1 MKQVNVFAADGDCR
15 QLGIEATAPE
25 PLIQFADFEK
35 VQPGDEAQF
44 YKTITAS
51 DVDDFARFSG
61 DRNPLHMDES
71 FALRTRFQ
79 RRVVHGMLLASYVS
93 ALVGMHC
100 PGPGALWSRQNYRWP
115 APVFIGDRIHLKLRV
130 THKSVGSRALT
141 IEVAGVNQDG
151 KVVMEGEGTVTAL
164 EELKRVK
171 QAPMTE
177 RVAFVTG
184 ASQGIGAAIASVL
197 AQAGASVVVHYQG
210 ESVAADELCAEIES
224 TGGRA
229 IAMKADTTDDDS
241 VTAAVRNACEMF
253 ARPVS
258 LLINNA
264 GSFPEPRPFVQMTW
278 EDVQT
283 MLDGHLRAAFHCS
296 QAVVPGMLEQKSGRI
311 INIGS
316 AFARNIP
323 PANWSSFLIAK
334 SAMQALTRCLAVELG
349 PQGIRVNMV
358 SPGLVETEA
367 IGGLP
372 ERLRKVQAMQTPL
385 RRLASPTE
393 IAAVVCALCSDAGD
407 FISGT
412 EIPVCGGFQI

>member
-1 MKQVNVFAADGDCR
+1 MKQANVSVSEGDQR
-15 QLGIEATAPE
+15 QLRIEAIAPE
-25 PLIQFADFEK
+25 TMIQFADFEK
-35 VQPGDEAQF
+35 VQPGDEAQC
-44 YKTITAS
+44 YKTITAE
-51 DVDDFARFSG
+51 DVDDFARLSG

-93 ALVGMHC
+93 TLVGMYC

-115 APVFIGDRIHLKLRV
+115 APVFIGDRIHLRLRV
-130 THKSVGSRALT
+130 THKSVGSRTLT
-141 IEVAGVNQDG
+141 IEVTGVNQDG
-151 KVVMEGEGTVTAL
+151 KVVMEGEGAVTAL
-164 EELKRVK
+164 EELKRTKEV
-171 QAPMTE
+171 PITE

-184 ASQGIGAAIASVL
+184 ASHGIGAAIASAL

-210 ESVAADELCAEIES
+210 ESAAAEKLCVAIES

-229 IAMKADTTDDDS
+229 IPMQANITEGES
-241 VTAAVRNACEMF
+241 VTAAMRNACEMF
-253 ARPVS
+253 DCPVS
-258 LLINNA
+258 LLVNNA
-264 GSFPEPRPFVQMTW
+264 GNFPEPRPFVQMTW
-278 EDVQT
+278 DEVQS
-283 MLDGHLRAAFHCS
+283 MLDGHLRAAFHCC

-323 PANWSSFLIAK
+323 PANWSSFLMAK
-334 SAMQALTRCLAVELG
+334 SAMQGLTRCLAVELG

-407 FISGT
+407 FITGT
-412 EIPVCGGFQI
+412 EIPVCGGFQV

>member
-1 MKQVNVFAADGDCR
+1 VKQVNTFAADSDSR
-15 QLGIEATAPE
+15 QLGIEATALE

-164 EELKRVK
+164 EELKRMK

-210 ESVAADELCAEIES
+210 ESAAADELCAEIES

-229 IAMKADTTDDDS
+229 IAMRADTTDDDS

-278 EDVQT
+278 DDVQT

>member
-1 MKQVNVFAADGDCR
+1 VKQVNTFAADGDRR

-25 PLIQFADFEK
+25 PLIPFADFEK

-44 YKTITAS
+44 YKTITAR

-164 EELKRVK
+164 EELKRMK

-210 ESVAADELCAEIES
+210 ESAAADELCAEIES

-229 IAMKADTTDDDS
+229 IAMRADTADDDS

-264 GSFPEPRPFVQMTW
+264 GSFPEPRPFVHMTW
-278 EDVQT
+278 DDVQT
-283 MLDGHLRAAFHCS
+283 MLDGHLRAAFHWS
-296 QAVVPGMLEQKSGRI
+296 HAVVPGMLEQKSGRI

-316 AFARNIP
+316 AFARNVP

>member
-1 MKQVNVFAADGDCR
+1 VKQVNTFAADSDSR
-15 QLGIEATAPE
+15 QLGIEATALE

-71 FALRTRFQ
+71 FALRTHFQ

-164 EELKRVK
+164 EELKRMK

-210 ESVAADELCAEIES
+210 ESAAADELCAEIES

-229 IAMKADTTDDDS
+229 IAMRADTTDDDS
-241 VTAAVRNACEMF
+241 VTAAVRNACGMF

-278 EDVQT
+278 DDVQT